1 MMKNMNF
8 SESKLRMLLRKEAQ
22 NRTVPSKAG
31 IQTPLSDYNVSKLQK
46 LTTKL

>member
-1 MMKNMNF
+1 M
-8 SESKLRMLLRKEAQ
+8 RKEAQ

-31 IQTPLSDYNVSKLQK
+31 IQTPLRDYSINKLQK